1 MVVEMKDTHKTLN
14 DALGLIFNLVLKSE
28 QKFLRDLGVNLSISE
43 IRTIDA
49 IGKSMEKTMSEVASN
64 LSITL
69 GTLTASINNLEKKGF
84 VKRTRSEK
92 DRRVVIVSLTEQGN
106 EVVDQHNIYHDNMI
120 RDIVENLSTNEEY
133 ALVKALNNLIDYFSI
148 NNGK

>member
-1 MVVEMKDTHKTLN
+1 MKDTHNTLN
-14 DALGLIFNLVLKSE
+14 DALVLIFNLVLKSE
-28 QKFLRDLGVNLSISE
+28 EKFLKNLGVNLSIAE
-43 IRTIDA
+43 IYTVYA

-84 VKRTRSEK
+84 VKRNRSEN
-92 DRRVVIVSLTEQGN
+92 DRRVVIVSLTEKGN
-106 EVVDQHNIYHDNMI
+106 DVVDQHNTYHHNMI
-120 RDIVENLSTNEEY
+120 KDMVVNLSTNEEY

>member
-1 MVVEMKDTHKTLN
+1 MVVAMKDTHNTLN
-14 DALGLIFNLVLKSE
+14 NAMGLIFNLVLKSE
-28 QKFLRDLGVNLSISE
+28 QKFLRNLGVNLSIAE
-43 IRTIDA
+43 IHTVDA
-49 IGKSMEKTMSEVASN
+49 IGKCMEKTMSEVAAN

-84 VKRTRSEK
+84 VKRNRSQK
-92 DRRVVIVSLTEQGN
+92 DRRVVIVSLTEKGN
-106 EVVDQHNIYHDNMI
+106 EVVDQHNTYHNNMI
-120 RDIVENLSTNEEY
+120 NDMVVNLSTAEEI